1 MLTLALSS
9 PALIPAA
16 VAYAECGPALSVGAH
31 AGPDTEPYVYPAARI
46 PGWWGQA
53 DTLLICRV
61 PETDLWVLSSD
72 VEGLT
77 TWDGLVAVGRPLDA
91 LLADQAGRLT
101 TQIEVF
107 EDGDEDPEWPDP
119 SAFDAL

>member
-16 VAYAECGPALSVGAH
+16 VAYADSGPGLIVGH
-31 AGPDTEPYVYPAARI
+31 ACTGDQPYVYPAARI
-46 PGWWGQA
+46 PGWFGRA
-53 DTLLICRV
+53 DDLLICRI

-77 TWDGLVAVGRPLDA
+77 TWDGLVAAGRPLDA

-107 EDGDEDPEWPDP
+107 ENGDEDPEWPDP
-119 SAFDAL
+119 SAFDAI